1 MAKPGYQGLIRI
13 IKAAGYFAKGLRAA
27 WKYESAFR
35 QKIVLTG
42 ALNPFAFWLGRDPV
56 KIGMLISC
64 LLPVV
69 ILSSST
75 QRLRGLLIVWVM
87 NHTSFPVERET

>member
-1 MAKPGYQGLIRI
+1 MAKPGYQGLTPI
-13 IKAAGYFAKGLRAA
+13 IKATEYSTKGFRAA
-27 WKYESAFR
+27 WNYESAFR
-35 QKIVLTG
+35 HEIVLMG
-42 ALNPFAFWLGRDPV
+42 ALIPFAFWLGRDPV

-87 NHTSFPVERET
+87 NLTSFPVEQET